1 VVAVLPPVD
10 RNTPELVP
18 LVESTMFQPAGR
30 DDVTVL
36 LARAFDRAWND
47 YYVPGRRSP
56 ISEEIARPSLGRH
69 LVAMAKQGVKEEGAL
84 ATGGLLHLI
93 SLTSDIREEAW
104 RPPAFE
110 VVSEP
115 AAFPNERDQP
125 RPLLGVASRF
135 ATAIGISA
143 IVAFVFLVLIPR
155 AQSDATEFASEHQ
168 TLPSAG
174 AAEVTPEESQA
185 LLGKFM
191 QWRQRR

>member
-1 VVAVLPPVD
+1 
-10 RNTPELVP
+10 
-18 LVESTMFQPAGR
+18 MYQPAGQ
-30 DDVTVL
+30 DDLTML
-36 LARAFDRAWND
+36 LARAFDRAWKD

-56 ISEEIARPSLGRH
+56 ISEEIARPSLGKH
-69 LVAMAKQGVKEEGAL
+69 LVAMAKEGVKEEGAL

-93 SLTSDIREEAW
+93 SLTSEIRGEPG
-104 RPPAFE
+104 RPPASE

-143 IVAFVFLVLIPR
+143 IVAFVFLFLIPR
-155 AQSDATEFASEHQ
+155 AQKSDATAFASEHQ

-185 LLGKFM
+185 LLEKFL